1 MIADFYQYEFLSR
14 ALLAGILLGVLAP
27 VVGQFLVVRR
37 FSLLADTLSHVS
49 LLGVALA
56 VFFKF
61 PIFLGALGSSLIGGF
76 GMELLRRSG
85 KVMSE
90 SILALFLSGS
100 LASALVLLALS
111 EGVNINLLSYLFGSI
126 ATVTASDLA
135 TLSILL
141 ILTFVFVSV
150 GYRKLFLLSL
160 DEDLAH
166 VSGVST
172 TWYNTFFIL
181 LASAVVAGSIT
192 VVGALL
198 IGALMIIPV
207 LAAMQWRRSFL
218 ATLILSIVVAEA
230 SVLAGFLTS
239 YRFDLPSGATIVLL
253 ALVIFIVSYL
263 INNNETT
270 S

>member
-14 ALLAGILLGVLAP
+14 ALIAGALLGVLAP

-56 VFFKF
+56 VFFNF
-61 PIFLGALGSSLIGGF
+61 PIFLGALGSSMIGGF

-100 LASALVLLALS
+100 LAFALVLLALS
-111 EGVNINLLSYLFGSI
+111 NGVNINLLSYLFGSI
-126 ATVTASDLA
+126 TTVTASDLA
-135 TLSILL
+135 TLSFLL
-141 ILTFVFVSV
+141 ILASIFVSV

-160 DEDLAH
+160 DEDLARA
-166 VSGVST
+166 SGVSAA
-172 TWYNTFFIL
+172 WYNTLFIL

-198 IGALMIIPV
+198 IGALMIVPV

-218 ATLILSIVVAEA
+218 TTLILGIGIAES
-230 SVLAGFLTS
+230 SVIAGFLVS
-239 YRFDLPSGATIVLL
+239 YRFDLPSGATIVLFSIL
-253 ALVIFIVSYL
+253 GFAISYL
-263 INNNETT
+263 ANIRKMA
-270 S
+270 